1 MKSPYPPRI
10 LERGVPLT
18 REPRRLTTAWSIAE
32 LATRGTNKKDDKM
45 TTIKRLNVNTFTS
58 EADNDSFIAELS
70 ELWQTWSGP
79 TSSSRI
85 TVDINKDRNNP
96 ARMTAFVTVESEEAL
111 EDALVDMNKWSLK
124 FVVPIRSKYK
134 HDNLM
139 IDADLI
145 ASISK

>member
-1 MKSPYPPRI
+1 
-10 LERGVPLT
+10 
-18 REPRRLTTAWSIAE
+18 
-32 LATRGTNKKDDKM
+32 M

-70 ELWQTWSGP
+70 ELWQTWSRP
-79 TSSSRI
+79 TSSSRL
-85 TVDINKDRNNP
+85 TVDINKDRINP
-96 ARMTAFVTVESEEAL
+96 MRMTAFVTVEGDEAL
-111 EDALVDMNKWSLK
+111 AAVNRWSLQG
-124 FVVPIRSKYK
+124 VLPIRNKYK

>member
-1 MKSPYPPRI
+1 MA
-10 LERGVPLT
+10 T
-18 REPRRLTTAWSIAE
+18 TTAWSIAE

-45 TTIKRLNVNTFTS
+45 TIIKRLNVNTFTS

>member
-1 MKSPYPPRI
+1 MA
-10 LERGVPLT
+10 T
-18 REPRRLTTAWSIAE
+18 TTAWSIAE

>member
-1 MKSPYPPRI
+1 
-10 LERGVPLT
+10 
-18 REPRRLTTAWSIAE
+18 
-32 LATRGTNKKDDKM
+32 M

-70 ELWQTWSGP
+70 ELWKTWSRP
-79 TSSSRI
+79 TSSFEI
-85 TVDINKDRNNP
+85 TVDINKDRINP
-96 ARMTAFVTVESEEAL
+96 MRMTAFVTVEGDEAL
-111 EDALVDMNKWSLK
+111 AAVNRWSLK
-124 FVVPIRSKYK
+124 VVLPILSKYK

>member
-1 MKSPYPPRI
+1 M
-10 LERGVPLT
+10 E
-18 REPRRLTTAWSIAE
+18 
-32 LATRGTNKKDDKM
+32 KM
-45 TTIKRLNVNTFTS
+45 IKMPIIKRLNVNTFTS
-58 EADNDSFIAELS
+58 ESDNDSFISELS
-70 ELWQTWSGP
+70 ELWRAWPGSTN
-79 TSSSRI
+79 SSKIS
-85 TVDINKDRNNP
+85 VDINKDRNNP

-124 FVVPIRSKYK
+124 FVVPILSKYK

>member
-1 MKSPYPPRI
+1 
-10 LERGVPLT
+10 
-18 REPRRLTTAWSIAE
+18 
-32 LATRGTNKKDDKM
+32 M

-145 ASISK
+145 ASISKQFRKANKIIMRVRNNDL